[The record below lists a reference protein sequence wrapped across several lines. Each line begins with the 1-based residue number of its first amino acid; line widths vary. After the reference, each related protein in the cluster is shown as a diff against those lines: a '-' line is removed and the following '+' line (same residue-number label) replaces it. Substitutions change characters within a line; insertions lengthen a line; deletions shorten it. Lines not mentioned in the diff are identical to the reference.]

1 MTRAW
6 TRTTADGDTVTVTVD
21 AEGAAVSVLRITG
34 AREGWVLSL
43 DDFEAEWLPFLGADF
58 DDATDDVGRTRV
70 WGVWSYTGSRPGTT
84 AMAARDFLGSGGL
97 RQPLEIV
104 SSVPET
110 STPRGGDQPV
120 GCAIA
125 LRSESGS

>member
-58 DDATDDVGRTRV
+58 DDATDDVADALTE
-70 WGVWSYTGSRPGTT
+70 
-84 AMAARDFLGSGGL
+84 ARGEAVD
-97 RQPLEIV
+97 RDDREP
-104 SSVPET
+104 
-110 STPRGGDQPV
+110 
-120 GCAIA
+120 
-125 LRSESGS
+125 